1 MINCG
6 LEGTNWCR
14 DEIVATEELVVG
26 YYALLS
32 TVMFNKLCFS
42 STAKNMSAHG
52 TLSIPTLV
60 PSFSEFGTDHHAQA
74 RLLQLLIAVVNI
86 VNTLWKKLWQY
97 LSAT

>member
-1 MINCG
+1 MIG
-6 LEGTNWCR
+6 LDGTNWCR

-42 STAKNMSAHG
+42 STAKNMSADG
-52 TLSIPTLV
+52 TSSIPTLV
-60 PSFSEFGTDHHAQA
+60 PSFVAFGTDHQALA
-74 RLLQLLIAVVNI
+74 RLLPLLIAVMNI
-86 VNTLWKKLWQY
+86 VNTLWKLLGQY